1 MTDQLEQE
9 GKHRQPQSKRA
20 DIARSALDILSTY
33 IRNDTRC
40 WERFNPSRKML
51 GRMNIGRY
59 IAAEDTSL
67 DRVNSLIDMCL
78 MILEKNDNLDY
89 FNFTDNDRMAWRM
102 NNRKN
107 ERIHVKMRGLEQ
119 SIRELHHSLGQARE
133 ANSNAVEEFVLL
145 TAKQA
150 EDAKVLIETARREDA
165 DVIELRRQLVEVKTA
180 AGQVKSDLEAREHQ
194 LKMVQKDYQDVSEK
208 QLVTEHEIKNIKSQ
222 IAFNDARDNLY
233 VAGHVPK
240 KYKKEVDF

>member
-1 MTDQLEQE
+1 MDDEIVDTFLHNVVWLMTDQLEQE

-208 QLVTEHEIKNIKSQ
+208 QLVTEHEIKNIKS
-222 IAFNDARDNLY
+222 
-233 VAGHVPK
+233 
-240 KYKKEVDF
+240 